1 MILLVSKDLLL
12 FVNLSPFMY
21 ILEGLRPTS
30 TMIIVSH
37 LKLAQNG
44 CLHARRSCCVRS
56 RAGDA
61 AAVRASV
68 VPGHTHRGTPCN
80 CSSLETRPG
89 PLSENA
95 RTRHVC
101 VRRPSCCCECS
112 LFIRERGPEG
122 AGWLASRAGGR
133 LRGAE
138 HSRPLCRPHRPA
150 ECADA
155 WPLLE
160 VATENNLSGDLTE
173 LVRKLC
179 FGCRI
184 CLLFHKPANASCS
197 PPGHSI

>member
-89 PLSENA
+89 LLSENA

-101 VRRPSCCCECS
+101 VRRPSCCRECS

-133 LRGAE
+133 LRGLSTAAR
-138 HSRPLCRPHRPA
+138 SAVLTAQQSVLTPGLSWKLPLKTTC
-150 ECADA
+150 
-155 WPLLE
+155 
-160 VATENNLSGDLTE
+160 
-173 LVRKLC
+173 LVT
-179 FGCRI
+179 
-184 CLLFHKPANASCS
+184 
-197 PPGHSI
+197 